1 MSGGQ
6 WLYIDQNEVKMHC
19 DVQRKMLQVST
30 AGSRTYQDAM
40 QILYSGI
47 YMIAILRF
55 MGLEI

>member
-40 QILYSGI
+40 QILYNGI